1 LLVDYTDLKRT
12 YKKDTAELY
21 KLVIDPEKYNA
32 VLFAKK
38 LHEIHKRNVLKG

>member
-1 LLVDYTDLKRT
+1 
-12 YKKDTAELY
+12 LY

-38 LHEIHKRNVLKG
+38 LQEIHNRNVLKG